1 MDLVRDLISLG
12 RNAREEKKIKVR
24 QPIKEIIL
32 DGKNKDILSDLTD
45 LIKEELN
52 VKEIVFEDDLSKY
65 MNFVVK
71 PNFKEAGKVLGS
83 KMKDFT
89 NFLSNL
95 NEEQINK
102 LRNNEPV
109 IFEDLEITNN
119 LIDIK
124 IISKEG
130 FNTASL
136 DNNFIILNTTLDGEL
151 IKEGYAREFV
161 SKIQNLRKEKD
172 FDIEN
177 RIKLSYNANDYFDDI
192 VKEFNDYI
200 KKETLS
206 LEIVKDNNLN
216 NKQLVNDIEVAFD
229 VEKIK

>member
-1 MDLVRDLISLG
+1 MYS
-12 RNAREEKKIKVR
+12 
-24 QPIKEIIL
+24 
-32 DGKNKDILSDLTD
+32 TD
-45 LIKEELN
+45 NQLN
-52 VKEIVFEDDLSKY
+52 LFI
-65 MNFVVK
+65 
-71 PNFKEAGKVLGS
+71 
-83 KMKDFT
+83 
-89 NFLSNL
+89 
-95 NEEQINK
+95 INK

-109 IFEDLEITNN
+109 TFEGLEITSN

-136 DNNFIILNTTLDGEL
+136 DNNFIILNTTLDEEL

-177 RIKLSYNANDYFDDI
+177 RIKLSYNSNDYFDDI

>member
-12 RNAREEKKIKVR
+12 RNVREEQKIKVR
-24 QPIKEIIL
+24 QPIKEVIL

-65 MNFVVK
+65 MNFIVK
-71 PNFKEAGKVLGS
+71 PNFKEAGKVMGS

-89 NFLSNL
+89 NFLSSL
-95 NEEQINK
+95 DEEQINK
-102 LRNNEPV
+102 LRNNETISFGDIDV
-109 IFEDLEITNN
+109 TSN

-130 FNTASL
+130 FNTANMN
-136 DNNFIILNTTLDGEL
+136 NNFIILNTSLNDEL
-151 IKEGYAREFV
+151 IKEGYAREFI

-177 RIKLSYNANDYFDDI
+177 RIKLYYNCNDYFDSI
-192 VKEFNDYI
+192 VEEFNDYI

-206 LEIVKDNNLN
+206 LEIIKDENIS
-216 NKQLVNDIEVAFD
+216 NKQLINDIEVSFD
-229 VEKIK
+229 VEKVN

>member
-1 MDLVRDLISLG
+1 
-12 RNAREEKKIKVR
+12 
-24 QPIKEIIL
+24 
-32 DGKNKDILSDLTD
+32 
-45 LIKEELN
+45 
-52 VKEIVFEDDLSKY
+52 

-71 PNFKEAGKVLGS
+71 PNFKEAGKIIGP

-95 NEEQINK
+95 DEEQINK
-102 LRNNEPV
+102 LRNNET
-109 IFEDLEITNN
+109 ILFEDIDITSN

-130 FNTASL
+130 FNTASMN
-136 DNNFIILNTTLDGEL
+136 NNFIILNTILDEEL

-177 RIKLSYNANDYFDDI
+177 RIKLYYNSNEYFDS
-192 VKEFNDYI
+192 VVEEFNDYI

-206 LEIVKDNNLN
+206 LEIIKDKNID
-216 NKQLVNDIEVAFD
+216 NKQLVNDIEVSFD
-229 VEKIK
+229 VEKVLM